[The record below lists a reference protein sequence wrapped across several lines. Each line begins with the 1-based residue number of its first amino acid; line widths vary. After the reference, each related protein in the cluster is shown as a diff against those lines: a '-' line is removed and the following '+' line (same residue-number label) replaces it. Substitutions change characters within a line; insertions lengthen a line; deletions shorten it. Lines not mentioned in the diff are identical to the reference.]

1 MIKKGVGKVFCDLV
15 RIDSESGEEE
25 NFIAYLQD
33 IFTKNF
39 KAECII
45 DKYGNLISKIPAKKS
60 DQTEPV
66 FFGVHA
72 DTVKPGKNIVPIYK
86 NGIIYSKGKTVL
98 GADDK
103 AGIAELFEAIRTA
116 ERYPPLE
123 IIVSKEEEVGLLGSK
138 NLDTKLLTSKIGFVV
153 DGLLENIVIGGPS
166 YMAIDV
172 KIIGKAAHAGT
183 EPEKGISSIRVASYC
198 ITKLKEGWIDNE
210 TSVNVGIIRGG
221 ELLNAVPEK
230 TSIKIECRSKS
241 HKKCLNHSNL
251 IKDVFLTKAN
261 VMGAQAE
268 IKMELTAK
276 AYRISESA
284 KAVKIAKKAINRVG
298 ISPNVCIISGGTDA
312 FNYNKKGIETVV
324 IGSGSKAE
332 HTKEE
337 NISIA
342 DMVKVIDIIHYIF
355 DELS

>member
-1 MIKKGVGKVFCDLV
+1 
-15 RIDSESGEEE
+15 
-25 NFIAYLQD
+25 
-33 IFTKNF
+33 
-39 KAECII
+39 
-45 DKYGNLISKIPAKKS
+45 
-60 DQTEPV
+60 
-66 FFGVHA
+66 
-72 DTVKPGKNIVPIYK
+72 
-86 NGIIYSKGKTVL
+86 
-98 GADDK
+98 
-103 AGIAELFEAIRTA
+103 
-116 ERYPPLE
+116 
-123 IIVSKEEEVGLLGSK
+123 
-138 NLDTKLLTSKIGFVV
+138 
-153 DGLLENIVIGGPS
+153 
-166 YMAIDV
+166 
-172 KIIGKAAHAGT
+172 
-183 EPEKGISSIRVASYC
+183 
-198 ITKLKEGWIDNE
+198 
-210 TSVNVGIIRGG
+210 
-221 ELLNAVPEK
+221 
-230 TSIKIECRSKS
+230 
-241 HKKCLNHSNL
+241 CLNHSNL